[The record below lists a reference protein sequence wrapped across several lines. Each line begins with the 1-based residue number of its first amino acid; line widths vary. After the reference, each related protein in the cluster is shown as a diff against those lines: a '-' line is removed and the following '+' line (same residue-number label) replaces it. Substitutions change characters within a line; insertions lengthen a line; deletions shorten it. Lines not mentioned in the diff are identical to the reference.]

1 MKQIYFIFLF
11 LIFISGAS
19 ALNVYAGEPTNI
31 TLTEQYDY
39 YSIVGNSTP
48 VELDIT
54 QNGLELI
61 ITFNK
66 YQQEDN
72 FELIFFNKEKE
83 TITVYQSGGGSSG
96 GGTRTIYKD
105 RNITE
110 YVYRDRDVEK
120 IVEVEDQ
127 EEIDRLL
134 GIANDAVKGEW
145 KFKTLFLLACAILLI
160 MIILKIKNTKMEDK
174 N

>member
-19 ALNVYAGEPTNI
+19 ALSVYAGEPTNI

>member
-1 MKQIYFIFLF
+1 MIGM
-11 LIFISGAS
+11 ISLVSAFYPGETISMNNTLGTENIVYTIIDNTS
-19 ALNVYAGEPTNI
+19 ALTVLPEVTINTTTVEVYFPMDMPPNDFT
-31 TLTEQYDY
+31 
-39 YSIVGNSTP
+39 IVFMEEKT
-48 VELDIT
+48 
-54 QNGLELI
+54 
-61 ITFNK
+61 
-66 YQQEDN
+66 
-72 FELIFFNKEKE
+72 KEVIKE
-83 TITVYQSGGGSSG
+83 VYVGGGSSG